1 MKVSNTNLK
10 PFMQYQQHM
19 TFSCLF
25 TYIVALMLDVCQ
37 PYLSLS
43 NLIPSLIVSP
53 VLVIQFHL
61 SLWMPLFLVTCLSER
76 LNCIPPLSSAFWS
89 YLSKVFSLCGH
100 ISRLLFLFSL
110 WPLPFLVIFHLTSM
124 NSNSYNMPL
133 CTYFSTI
140 SRATS
145 IQYTHFLD
153 LSHIPLSKTF
163 PFLHLSL
170 YLSLCVFM
178 CTMCVR
184 PSRVFFTGAVLLC
197 GDRLSW
203 CFPAAFLYSGSLRS
217 SSPVVSSQTRHPDLS
232 VINASILCYMSL
244 ASSNCATE

>member
-1 MKVSNTNLK
+1 
-10 PFMQYQQHM
+10 
-19 TFSCLF
+19 
-25 TYIVALMLDVCQ
+25 MLDVCQ

-61 SLWMPLFLVTCLSER
+61 SLWMPLFFVTCTSVWKVQLY
-76 LNCIPPLSSAFWS
+76 SS
-89 YLSKVFSLCGH
+89 SLFY
-100 ISRLLFLFSL
+100 ILALPVKSFQFMWTYFQVILFSL

-140 SRATS
+140 SWATG

-197 GDRLSW
+197 GDRLPVMVLPCCFSLFRVTAIFLTCSFFSDSASW
-203 CFPAAFLYSGSLRS
+203 SE
-217 SSPVVSSQTRHPDLS
+217 
-232 VINASILCYMSL
+232 CY
-244 ASSNCATE
+244 

>member
-1 MKVSNTNLK
+1 MSASSTSL
-10 PFMQYQQHM
+10 
-19 TFSCLF
+19 CL
-25 TYIVALMLDVCQ
+25 ISS
-37 PYLSLS
+37 PLSL
-43 NLIPSLIVSP
+43 
-53 VLVIQFHL
+53 FHL
-61 SLWMPLFLVTCLSER
+61 SWSYSFTCHSGSLCSLLPVRLSER
-76 LNCIPPLSSAFWS
+76 LNCIPPPYSVFWP

-140 SRATS
+140 SWATS

-184 PSRVFFTGAVLLC
+184 PSRVFFHWSCVALWG
-197 GDRLSW
+197 
-203 CFPAAFLYSGSLRS
+203 
-217 SSPVVSSQTRHPDLS
+217 
-232 VINASILCYMSL
+232 
-244 ASSNCATE
+244 

>member
-1 MKVSNTNLK
+1 MSASPTSL
-10 PFMQYQQHM
+10 
-19 TFSCLF
+19 CL
-25 TYIVALMLDVCQ
+25 ISS
-37 PYLSLS
+37 PLSL
-43 NLIPSLIVSP
+43 
-53 VLVIQFHL
+53 FHL
-61 SLWMPLFLVTCLSER
+61 SWSYSFTCHSGCLCSLLPVRLSER
-76 LNCIPPLSSAFWS
+76 LNWIPPPYSVFWL

-110 WPLPFLVIFHLTSM
+110 WPLPFLVMFHLTSM

-140 SRATS
+140 SWATS

-153 LSHIPLSKTF
+153 LSHIPLSNTF

-170 YLSLCVFM
+170 YLSLSVYSCAQCVSD
-178 CTMCVR
+178 
-184 PSRVFFTGAVLLC
+184 PAVFFSLELC
-197 GDRLSW
+197 CSVGIDCLSW

-232 VINASILCYMSL
+232 VINAWILCYMSL

>member
-1 MKVSNTNLK
+1 MSASPTSL
-10 PFMQYQQHM
+10 
-19 TFSCLF
+19 CL
-25 TYIVALMLDVCQ
+25 ISS
-37 PYLSLS
+37 PLSL
-43 NLIPSLIVSP
+43 
-53 VLVIQFHL
+53 FHL
-61 SLWMPLFLVTCLSER
+61 SWSYSFTCHSGSLCSLLPVRLSER
-76 LNCIPPLSSAFWS
+76 LNWIPPLSSAFWL

-140 SRATS
+140 SWATS

-197 GDRLSW
+197 GDRLPVMVLPCCFSLFRVTAIFLTCSFFSDSASW
-203 CFPAAFLYSGSLRS
+203 SE
-217 SSPVVSSQTRHPDLS
+217 
-232 VINASILCYMSL
+232 CY
-244 ASSNCATE
+244 